1 MSKWFTSYR
10 SNAASF
16 LTGTCRGILVACVG
30 VTFACGN
37 GNALSKRSPAD
48 LVPIFANGTDGY
60 TCFRIPA
67 IVRTLDGTLLAF
79 AEARLNSCS
88 DFGNVR
94 IVMRRSRNDGKT
106 WSPLETVAENGIL
119 QADNAAPVVD
129 TLDPQYPRGRLFLIY
144 STGDAPESAVLQGK
158 GTRRVWYR
166 TSVNDGATWTAPME
180 ITASVKLSSWRDYA
194 TGPGHALQLTEGA
207 HAGRIVVAAY
217 HSEGSPQPA
226 GRSYKANAF
235 FSDDHGRT
243 WHLSATVAVPGS
255 NESTAAQGAD
265 GAVIMNSRDQSGT
278 HARILS
284 ISKDGSQH
292 WDSTFVARDLPDPVC
307 EGSMTSYTLPSN
319 RSVLL
324 FSNAGN
330 RVNRWDLTIS
340 MSMDGGLTWP
350 KHTIIYSGPAAY
362 SDIVVMPKGRI
373 GILWERGDEGGIVF
387 LVRPIHSLL

>member
-1 MSKWFTSYR
+1 MFQWLSPCR
-10 SNAASF
+10 SIAPSSQ
-16 LTGTCRGILVACVG
+16 TGTYRYILVAFIAA
-30 VTFACGN
+30 TFACGK
-37 GNALSKRSPAD
+37 GNALSKRSLAD

-94 IVMRRSRNDGKT
+94 IVMRSSHNGGKT
-106 WSPLETVAENGIL
+106 WSALKTVAENGTL

-129 TLDPQYPRGRLFLIY
+129 TLDPQYPHGRLFLIY
-144 STGDAPESAVLQGK
+144 STGDAPESVVLQGK

-166 TSVNDGATWTAPME
+166 TSVDDGATWTAPVE
-180 ITASVKLSSWRDYA
+180 ITASVKLPSWRDYA
-194 TGPGHALQLTEGA
+194 TGPGHALQLTEGIY
-207 HAGRIVVAAY
+207 AGRIVVAAY
-217 HSEGSPQPA
+217 HSEGPPQPVD
-226 GRSYKANAF
+226 RSYHSNTF

-243 WHLSATVAVPGS
+243 WHLGATVAIPGS
-255 NESTAAQGAD
+255 NESTAAQGPD
-265 GAVIMNSRDQSGT
+265 GAVVMNSRDQRGT

-292 WDSTFVARDLPDPVC
+292 WHLTFVARDLPDPDC
-307 EGSMTSYTLPSN
+307 EGSMTSCTLPSN
-319 RSVLL
+319 RSVLI

-330 RVNRWDLTIS
+330 RLNRWDLTIS
-340 MSMDGGLTWP
+340 VSIDGGLTWP
-350 KHTIIYSGPAAY
+350 KHTILYPGPAAY
-362 SDIVVMPKGRI
+362 SDIVVMPRGRI

-387 LVRPIHSLL
+387 LVRQIHSLL

>member
-1 MSKWFTSYR
+1 MFQRLSSHMSIATSPLVK
-10 SNAASF
+10 S
-16 LTGTCRGILVACVG
+16 CRDVLFAFIAVAL
-30 VTFACGN
+30 ACGN
-37 GNALSKRSPAD
+37 GNAFQKRSPAD
-48 LVPIFANGTDGY
+48 LVPIFANGTEGY

-79 AEARLNSCS
+79 AEARLNSCG
-88 DFGNVR
+88 DFGDVR
-94 IVMRRSRNDGKT
+94 IVMRRSRNAGKT
-106 WSPLETVAENGIL
+106 WSPVETVAVNGTL
-119 QADNAAPVVD
+119 QADNATPLVD
-129 TLDPQYPRGRLFLIY
+129 TLDPRYPRGRIFLIY

-166 TSVNDGATWTAPME
+166 TSVNDGATWTAPVE
-180 ITASVKLSSWRDYA
+180 ITASVKLPSWRDYA
-194 TGPGHALQLTEGA
+194 TGPGHALQLSKGP
-207 HAGRIVVAAY
+207 HAGRIVVGGY
-217 HSEGSPQPA
+217 RSEDSPQPA
-226 GRSYKANAF
+226 GRSYEANTF

-243 WHLSATVAVPGS
+243 WHLGATVAIPGS

-265 GAVIMNSRDQSGT
+265 GTVVMNSRDESRS

-292 WDSTFVARDLPDPVC
+292 WEATFVARDLPDPVC
-307 EGSMTSYTLPSN
+307 EGSMTSYTLPAN

-330 RVNRWDLTIS
+330 RVDRRDLTIS

-387 LVRPIHSLL
+387 LVRQS

>member
-1 MSKWFTSYR
+1 MFQWLSSYR
-10 SNAASF
+10 SIATSSR
-16 LTGTCRGILVACVG
+16 TGTYRGILVAFIAATC
-30 VTFACGN
+30 ACGN
-37 GNALSKRSPAD
+37 GNALPKRSPAD

-67 IVRTLDGTLLAF
+67 IVRTPDGTLLAF

-94 IVMRRSRNDGKT
+94 IVMLRSRNDGKT
-106 WSPLETVAENGIL
+106 WSPLETVAENGTL
-119 QADNAAPVVD
+119 QADNATPVVD
-129 TLDPQYPRGRLFLIY
+129 TLDPRYPRGHVFLIY

-166 TSVNDGATWTAPME
+166 TSVNDGATWTAPVE
-180 ITASVKLSSWRDYA
+180 ITASVKLPSWRDYA
-194 TGPGHALQLTEGA
+194 TGPGHALQLSEGP

-217 HSEGSPQPA
+217 HSEGRPQPA
-226 GRSYKANAF
+226 GRSYEANTF
-235 FSDDHGRT
+235 FSDDHGLT
-243 WHLSATVAVPGS
+243 WHLGATVTAPGS
-255 NESTAAQGAD
+255 NESTVAQSVD
-265 GAVIMNSRDQSGT
+265 GTVVMNSRDESRS

-284 ISKDGSQH
+284 ISKDGSQR

-340 MSMDGGLTWP
+340 VSMDGGLTWP
-350 KHTIIYSGPAAY
+350 KHTILYPGPAAY

-387 LVRPIHSLL
+387 LVRQIHSLF

>member
-1 MSKWFTSYR
+1 MFQWLSSYR
-10 SNAASF
+10 SVATSSQ
-16 LTGTCRGILVACVG
+16 TGTYSYILVAFIAA
-30 VTFACGN
+30 TFACGN

-94 IVMRRSRNDGKT
+94 IVMRSSHNGGRT
-106 WSPLETVAENGIL
+106 WSTLATVAENGIL

-129 TLDPQYPRGRLFLIY
+129 TLDPRYPRGRIFLIY

-166 TSVNDGATWTAPME
+166 TSVNDGTTWTTPVE
-180 ITASVKLSSWRDYA
+180 ITASVKLPSWRDYA

-207 HAGRIVVAAY
+207 HVGRIVIAAY
-217 HSEGSPQPA
+217 HSEGPSQPG
-226 GRSYKANAF
+226 GRSYQANTL

-243 WHLSATVAVPGS
+243 WHLGATVAMPGS

-265 GAVIMNSRDQSGT
+265 GAVVMNSRDQSGT

-292 WDSTFVARDLPDPVC
+292 
-307 EGSMTSYTLPSN
+307 
-319 RSVLL
+319 
-324 FSNAGN
+324 
-330 RVNRWDLTIS
+330 
-340 MSMDGGLTWP
+340 
-350 KHTIIYSGPAAY
+350 
-362 SDIVVMPKGRI
+362 
-373 GILWERGDEGGIVF
+373 
-387 LVRPIHSLL
+387 